1 MDVVFHG
8 VCHRW
13 DVAYQN
19 VDVILSRHSRRYLN
33 FPLIVER
40 GIILEDEVSLRRLT
54 QLLLF
59 VDLLSRLLVYQVE
72 LSVVFLSIFY
82 LCDILL
88 LP

>member
-1 MDVVFHG
+1 MDVVLHG
-8 VCHRW
+8 LCPRM
-13 DVAYQN
+13 DVVYQN
-19 VDVILSRHSRRYLN
+19 VDVIPSLNLRRDLH

-40 GIILEDEVSLRRLT
+40 EIVLEDEVSLRRLT

-59 VDLLSRLLVYQVE
+59 VDHFSRPLVYLAK
-72 LSVVFLSIFY
+72 LSIIFLSIFS